1 LWQNYRITS
10 LSQEICCSATE
21 DEISEIYLKKQIT
34 LRTLSSVMTAQVD
47 DGDLDLTSIVKFTC
61 CICVPHSIPMMYD

>member
-1 LWQNYRITS
+1 M
-10 LSQEICCSATE
+10 E

-47 DGDLDLTSIVKFTC
+47 DGDLDLTSITS
-61 CICVPHSIPMMYD
+61 SIALQHISCEREIIL